1 MRIITP
7 TFCRAVLP
15 GSDGWGVPACVPGP
29 GRRAGRG
36 RPRCHGSTRWC
47 AGGHVLRGAC
57 WRAGRGSAA
66 VRSPFLAAP
75 LVGGP
80 TAGQGLCSRRLGWW
94 ELRVQRMAVCGRWT
108 AVLLRWARAPVYVGD
123 CTGRI
128 LSPQAGVARRP
139 GPSDQCGAQSQTQA
153 GAMPK
158 LRLASRAGPGLRP
171 AQAQAQT
178 SAMRRIMSPT
188 SVAVTPIIP
197 IMPAV
202 VRWQRRSRL

>member
-1 MRIITP
+1 MGGA
-7 TFCRAVLP
+7 CQLP
-15 GSDGWGVPACVPGP
+15 AYRVPAEGGP
-29 GRRAGRG
+29 ESPET
-36 RPRCHGSTRWC
+36 PRLYVMVRWGPC
-47 AGGHVLRGAC
+47 AEGCALAC
-57 WRAGRGSAA
+57 WARSAA

-75 LVGGP
+75 LVGGGP

-108 AVLLRWARAPVYVGD
+108 AVLLRWARAPVRVGG

-128 LSPQAGVARRP
+128 PRPQAGVARRP
-139 GPSDQCGAQSQTQA
+139 GPSGQCGAQSQTQT

-158 LRLASRAGPGLRP
+158 LRLASRAGPSLRP
-171 AQAQAQT
+171 AQTQAQT